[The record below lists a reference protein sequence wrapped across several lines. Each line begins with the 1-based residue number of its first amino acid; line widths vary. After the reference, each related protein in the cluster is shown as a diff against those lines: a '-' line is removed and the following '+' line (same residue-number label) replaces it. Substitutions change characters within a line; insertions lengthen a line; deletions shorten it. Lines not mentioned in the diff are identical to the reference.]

1 MTIHI
6 FQMSPRLR
14 AGTDSVWDL
23 TAVGSQGQG
32 NHGSVC
38 AQDLSH
44 TREWAIRTVVAM
56 NTLDPY

>member
-32 NHGSVC
+32 SHGSVC
-38 AQDLSH
+38 AQDISH
-44 TREWAIRTVVAM
+44 TGEWAIRTVVAM
-56 NTLDPY
+56 NMSDPY